1 MAKIFFLL
9 GKSSTG
15 KDTIYKK
22 ILEEGSLGLKTVT
35 MYTTR
40 PMREGERDGVEY
52 FFVDNEQTA
61 VYEQGGSIIE
71 MRTYSTIYGAW
82 KYYTRNDGQ
91 IELKGDDKYLII
103 GTLEAYE
110 HYCNYF
116 GKEYIVPIYIEIDD
130 GERLQRAL
138 DRERK
143 QAAPK
148 YAEMCRRFLADDKD
162 FSKEKLAE
170 CGINRCFVN
179 DNLERCTK
187 EILDFICSINE

>member
-1 MAKIFFLL
+1 MAKIYFLL

-22 ILEEGSLGLKTVT
+22 ILESGRLDLSTVT

-52 FFVDNEQTA
+52 FFVDNDRTEK
-61 VYEQGGSIIE
+61 YEKDGSIIE
-71 MRTYSTIYGAW
+71 MRVYNTVHGPW

-91 IELKGDDKYLII
+91 IELKGNDKYLII

-110 HYCNYF
+110 HYCRYF

-138 DRERK
+138 DRERG
-143 QAAPK
+143 QAVPK
-148 YAEMCRRFLADDKD
+148 YAELCRRFLADDKD
-162 FSKEKLAE
+162 FSQEKLEA
-170 CGINRCFVN
+170 CGIDKRFVN
-179 DNLERCTK
+179 DDLERCTN
-187 EILDFICSINE
+187 EIIEFINYND

>member
-1 MAKIFFLL
+1 MAKIFCLL

-22 ILEEGSLGLKTVT
+22 ILESGRIDLKTIT

-52 FFVDNEQTA
+52 FFVDNDRTEG
-61 VYEQGGSIIE
+61 YEQDGSIIE
-71 MRTYSTIYGAW
+71 MRIYNTVHGPW

-91 IELKGDDKYLII
+91 IELKGNDKYLII
-103 GTLEAYE
+103 GTLEVYE
-110 HYCNYF
+110 HYCRYF

-143 QAAPK
+143 QAVPK
-148 YAEMCRRFLADDKD
+148 YAELCRRFLADDKD
-162 FSKEKLAE
+162 FSQEKLKA
-170 CGINRCFVN
+170 CGIEKRFVN
-179 DNLERCTK
+179 EDLECCTN
-187 EILDFICSINE
+187 EIIDFIKYND

>member
-22 ILEEGSLGLKTVT
+22 ILEEGALDLKTVT

-40 PMREGERDGVEY
+40 PMREGESNGVEY

-61 VYEQGGSIIE
+61 KYEQEGSIIE
-71 MRTYSTIYGAW
+71 MRIYNTIHGPW

-91 IELKGDDKYLII
+91 IELKSNDKYLII

-110 HYCNYF
+110 HYCSYF

-138 DRERK
+138 DRERS
-143 QAAPK
+143 QSAPK
-148 YAEMCRRFLADDKD
+148 YAELCRRFLADDKD
-162 FSKEKLAE
+162 FSKERLLE
-170 CGINRCFVN
+170 CGIDRSFVN
-179 DNLERCTK
+179 DELERCAK
-187 EILDFICSINE
+187 EIVAFIKNND